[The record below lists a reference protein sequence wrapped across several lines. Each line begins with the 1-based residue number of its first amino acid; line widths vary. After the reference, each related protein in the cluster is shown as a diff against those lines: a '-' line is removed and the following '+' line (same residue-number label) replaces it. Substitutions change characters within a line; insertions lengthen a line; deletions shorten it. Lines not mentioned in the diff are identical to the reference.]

1 LSQRGS
7 DGLLAEREGGFGE
20 KEIVEGVTRLLVPNV
35 PSPQDGDVFYNPV
48 QSLSRDFS
56 ICVYSAMRPR
66 TFCDP
71 LSGTGARGI
80 RIAKEVP
87 EIAVT
92 CADRNERACDS
103 IRGNAHLN
111 DLLVGERAVEGSS
124 IEVVRENAN
133 ALLSKRCW
141 DAVDIDP
148 FGSPVPFL
156 DLAAQSAGKFLAIT
170 ATDPAALC
178 GVYPRV
184 SFRKYLSRT
193 VKTEFYHEV
202 GIRVLAGFAVRM
214 AAKYECALRPLVC
227 HSSNH
232 YYRVYFE
239 KKRGA
244 SRTDNSL
251 SQVGFLSWCPE
262 CTFRS
267 ETAGGPPEKCPF
279 CGTGG
284 MKEIG
289 PLYVGPLFDS
299 AVCEE
304 ALSQAEKRGFLGA
317 GILLSKIAKEA
328 QLPAFHYDHHALSS
342 YGGFGP
348 EKLERFLSRLRGE
361 GKLAE
366 RTHFSETGF
375 RTDADFGTVVRCLRG
390 GNGEE

>member
-1 LSQRGS
+1 M
-7 DGLLAEREGGFGE
+7 AEEGGVFGE
-20 KEIVEGVTRLLVPNV
+20 KEILEGATRLVVPNV
-35 PSPQDGDVFYNPV
+35 SSPQEGKVFYNPV

-56 ICVYSAMRPR
+56 ICVYSALGPR

-80 RIAKEVP
+80 RIAKEVVGV
-87 EIAVT
+87 AVT
-92 CADRNERACDS
+92 CGDRNERACDS
-103 IRGNAHLN
+103 IRRNARLN
-111 DLLVGERAVEGSS
+111 GLLVEERSS
-124 IEVVRENAN
+124 GGVSVEVVRENAN
-133 ALLSKRCW
+133 TLLSKRCW

-148 FGSPVPFL
+148 FGSPAPFL

-267 ETAGGPPEKCPF
+267 ETAGGAPEKCPF

-284 MKEIG
+284 VKEIG

-317 GILLSKIAKEA
+317 GSLLSKISKEA
-328 QLPAFHYDHHALSS
+328 RLPGFHYDHHALSS

-348 EKLERFLSRLRGE
+348 EKLEKFLSRLRGE

-375 RTDADFGTVVRCLRG
+375 RTDADFRTVVRCLRG
-390 GNGEE
+390 